1 MADKDSKEV
10 VVPTYSGR
18 KEIFVDETDINES
31 NIVSVLE
38 EAFKIHTANRAQ
50 IKYLEKYE
58 RGITPILQRV
68 KEIRPEINFKIAEN
82 HAHEIT
88 TFKVGYVFSS
98 PISYVQRAK
107 RDMTSPDG
115 EGANAD
121 DRGIALLNEMMSEE
135 GKAAKDQKLA
145 KNFSVCGLGYK
156 IALPKKVKVGKSVV
170 DVLILDPKT
179 TFVGKSNDIYK
190 RPVLGVSYAELNDGS
205 IRLGAYTETQYF
217 ELKSG
222 TSGTSFKLIKT
233 EDNPIGMVPIVEYKN
248 DYECMGCFE
257 RVLPLLDALNNA
269 TSDRLNGL
277 AQFVQSFLWMN
288 NVDIEADEIAKLT
301 DKLALLTKT
310 SDPSLPVS
318 VQYLTASL
326 DQQQTQAFVD
336 YLYEQILQI
345 SATPSRAQA
354 SGGNTGQAIVL
365 GGGGWALAETAAKNT
380 EQMFTE
386 SELEFLKVVLK
397 IIQDSEKVP
406 EEMANIQLS
415 DIDIKFSRNRTD
427 GLVSK
432 TQALLNLLSAGVDPL
447 KAFDVCGIFSDPQTV
462 YNDSKQNLKKWETV
476 AQNVSNN
483 NPTPGEGE

>member
-1 MADKDSKEV
+1 MPDKDKSEAYLPV
-10 VVPTYSGR
+10 YSGR
-18 KEIFVDETDINES
+18 KEIFVDETDINAE
-31 NIVSVLE
+31 NIKNILN
-38 EAFKIHTANRAQ
+38 EAFQTHRNNLAQ

-58 RGITPILQRV
+58 RGITPILQRI
-68 KEIRPEINFKIAEN
+68 KEVRPEINFRIAEN

-107 RDMTSPDG
+107 RDMTSPEG
-115 EGANAD
+115 ESANAD
-121 DRGIALLNEMMSEE
+121 DNGIAILNEMMAEE

-156 IALPKKVKVGKSVV
+156 IALPKKVRTGKSVF
-170 DVLILDPKT
+170 DVIILDPKT
-179 TFVGKSNDIYK
+179 TFVAKSNDIYK
-190 RPVLGVSYAELNDGS
+190 RPVLGASYAVKNDGS
-205 IRLGAYTETQYF
+205 INWGVYTEKYYFKLESDALGA
-217 ELKSG
+217 
-222 TSGTSFKLIKT
+222 SFKLIDTKA
-233 EDNPIGMVPIVEYKN
+233 NPLGMVPIVEYKN

-288 NVDIEADEIAKLT
+288 NVDLQTDEIEKLS
-301 DKLALLTKT
+301 DKLALLTKSEPGNPAT
-310 SDPSLPVS
+310 
-318 VQYLTASL
+318 VQYLTATL
-326 DQQQTQAFVD
+326 DQQQVQSFVD

-397 IIQDSEKVP
+397 IIQDSEDVP
-406 EEMANIQLS
+406 AEMQNIQLS

-432 TQALLNLLSAGVDPL
+432 TQALLNMLSAGVDPL

-462 YNDSKQNLKKWETV
+462 YNDSKPNLKKWEVV

-483 NPTPGEGE
+483 NPTPTEGE